1 MKRILYALGGLAV
14 VYTLSDLCRKNGEER
29 ILYSTD
35 TISIVRID
43 TVFIKEPVP
52 VYKETVDTFYVH
64 ADDSTERLPVEQF
77 HYHENSLYD
86 IWLSGYKPRL
96 DSIKLY
102 ETSSQKIITN
112 NVYISKKSW
121 AISPYVGINVS
132 KSAYRPMIGIS
143 FLSPKRWMLNV
154 EMGLDEQNHTQ
165 YGLRIGKNI
174 LAN

>member
-1 MKRILYALGGLAV
+1 MAV

-64 ADDSTERLPVEQF
+64 ADDSTARLPVEQF

-86 IWLSGYKPRL
+86 IWLSGYKPKL
-96 DSIKLY
+96 DSIRLY
-102 ETSSQKIITN
+102 ETFSERTITN
-112 NVYISKKSW
+112 NIYIRKDKWSL
-121 AISPYVGINVS
+121 SPYAGLNVS
-132 KSAYRPMIGIS
+132 GGS
-143 FLSPKRWMLNV
+143 FSPAVGLSVMSPKRWTF
-154 EMGLDEQNHTQ
+154 GLEAGIDGHSRAY
-165 YGLRIGKNI
+165 YGMRIGKNI